1 MVPSPPAQPRRRSPA
16 GLRATDGLKMG
27 CPFCGALIGTVRVLR
42 GQLQITGRLSD
53 SYIESGRAARCG
65 HQRRRVRDVAGLK
78 KFVAT
83 FRAAFPDGRFKVE
96 DMLTDG
102 EKVVCRFS
110 VTGTH
115 RGDFMGMASTGKA
128 LKISGIDIIQFA
140 NGKAIEHWGEF
151 DGLGML
157 RQLGVMPSEG

>member
-1 MVPSPPAQPRRRSPA
+1 MHRLYDEVFNQGKTAVVDDLMAASFVDNDAVN
-16 GLRATDGLKMG
+16 AT
-27 CPFCGALIGTVRVLR
+27 
-42 GQLQITGRLSD
+42 
-53 SYIESGRAARCG
+53 
-65 HQRRRVRDVAGLK
+65 RDVAGLK
-78 KFVAT
+78 NFVSM
-83 FRAAFPDGRFKVE
+83 FRAAFPDGRFRVE

-115 RGDFMGMASTGKA
+115 RGDFMGMPSTGNA
-128 LKISGIDIIQFA
+128 LNISGIDIIQFA

-157 RQLGVMPSEG
+157 RQLGPPVG

>member
-1 MVPSPPAQPRRRSPA
+1 MSAVQNVAAMNRLYDEVFNKGDVDVIDDLTTPAFVDHDAANS
-16 GLRATDGLKMG
+16 
-27 CPFCGALIGTVRVLR
+27 
-42 GQLQITGRLSD
+42 TG
-53 SYIESGRAARCG
+53 
-65 HQRRRVRDVAGLK
+65 DVAGLK
-78 KFVAT
+78 RFVT
-83 FRAAFPDGRFKVE
+83 MFRAAFPDGCFKVE

-110 VTGTH
+110 VTGTQ
-115 RGDFMGMASTGKA
+115 RGDFMGIPSTGKA

-157 RQLGVMPSEG
+157 RQLGALPSEA